1 MLICDTDFSLSLSL
15 FISLSLVFF
24 SLMRLLCGSLCD
36 LFSQRCQ
43 TWVSQQNILTV
54 SSSLRS
60 SHLSERAYETSFRKR
75 WGHLKRTLAGL
86 APFISWFSHSPR
98 AWLKQEVVVRVVF
111 SESLVSLGCW
121 WLKHPLHFLGWLF
134 RLLLWFIY
142 LIF

>member
-1 MLICDTDFSLSLSL
+1 MLICNTDFSLSLALHLTFSGVFLINASSL
-15 FISLSLVFF
+15 RVVVWLV
-24 SLMRLLCGSLCD
+24 
-36 LFSQRCQ
+36 FSQRCQ